1 MENENK
7 LIEMFNFRTKH
18 HKKIDE
24 KYITSYKKLFYHLKK
39 LQREKKIS
47 LHPENNYLNNNNLA
61 KDIYFRKYFL
71 KDMQENR
78 LEDKPE
84 DVFLRLASY
93 IASVE
98 EDEKKQFKYAERFY
112 EILYKGYF
120 LPGGRVIA
128 GAGDLFRLK
137 TLANCFVTVIQDDN
151 IESIYNAAYD
161 CARTYSYGGGI
172 GVDISSL
179 RPKDSIVHN
188 AADKSTG
195 AVSFM
200 ELYSLTTGLIGQSGR
215 RGALMLTIDVKHPD
229 VIDFINVKQNPN
241 WITKQI
247 VEQCKWSNKFN
258 DEQLQEIQKQVREN
272 TQVRFANISL
282 KVSDE
287 FMNAVEE
294 TKLYP
299 ENNILVYKKLNKD
312 KTYELYQNGDIH
324 YSYKIPSKDINKY
337 QFSNNFNSIE
347 ELNNYLSK
355 FNVSIKKEDL
365 KDINKRDVFGDLIVS
380 TNEEYD
386 LAIHYTGDF
395 LTYFGSEN
403 TKSIKNL
410 INVKEIWNNF
420 VKGNYNTA
428 EPGLIFWDTMRNYSP
443 SDYMGKKI
451 SSTNP
456 CFSKDNFV
464 LTDKGP
470 RQIADVINKKINV
483 IVDDKIIKTQGFFS
497 TGKKEVY
504 EIKTEE
510 GFKIKLTNN
519 HLLNKENN
527 WTEVKNLKKGD
538 KLKLQFHNKIEWK
551 GEGTFD
557 EGFLLGLLV
566 GDGTFSDNMVKLSV
580 WNDDKLKK
588 IILKKLKPFM
598 KLDSYE
604 GWDDKFQEN
613 KWNIKSKYLTDI
625 AKKYNVLPK
634 TKEITKEIE
643 TASYNFQR
651 GFINGFFSAD
661 GCVQHSKYKGYRYL
675 RLNQSNLKRLEVVQR
690 MLAKFG
696 IYSKIYLRRNEE
708 EKIFPNNPNKAYKT
722 KKNYEISITKK
733 SLVKFNKIIGCE
745 GYKKEKLK
753 EIANS
758 FSKGPYNE
766 DWDVTIKQIKKIG
779 KEEVYDIKVPGEN
792 RLDVN
797 GFDAHNCGEI
807 PLEDGGACNL
817 ASLNLS
823 RFVKNGYT
831 DKAEIDWEN
840 FKTATKDVVRFLDN
854 VITWNIALNPL
865 EKQRDAAKDT
875 RRLGIGL
882 MGIADMLNQLGL
894 GYDSD
899 EALHLIEEFSKKLAN
914 YCYIA
919 SAELAK
925 EKEPIPI
932 WDYKK
937 YSKCPFFIERLDDDV
952 KELIKKNGLRNIAL
966 LSIAPTGTISNVIL
980 GYNNE
985 NKNYIG
991 VSGGIE
997 PIFALFYTR
1006 RSEQM
1011 NEGAFYKVFHSTV
1024 QAYID
1029 QNKLNE
1035 KIKNVNDVEELKTIL
1050 PKHFFRTSHYI
1061 NPETRV
1067 KVQGLCQKYIDHSIS
1082 STVNLPESVSPE
1094 VISKIYLDAWKK
1106 GLKGITIY
1114 RDGSRFPILS
1124 VQQEISEFQE
1134 FKNKMFKVYLDEIKI
1149 MKGDEIFM
1157 YNNKLLTPFHAIKE
1171 KIKIE
1176 EVDNK
1181 KNIVKE
1187 TKVFKYIKDQDD
1199 DDKKPSKKACKV
1211 EYVNGKLV
1219 KNCGD

>member
-1 MENENK
+1 MENDK
-7 LIEMFNFRTKH
+7 IIESMFDFRTKH

-24 KYITSYKKLFYHLKK
+24 KHIANYKKLYYYLKDK
-39 LQREKKIS
+39 QKNNEIPI
-47 LHPENNYLNNNNLA
+47 HPQDNYLNNNTLA

-71 KDMQENR
+71 KDISENR
-78 LEDKPE
+78 LETRPE
-84 DVFLRLASY
+84 DVFIRLASY
-93 IASVE
+93 MAAVE
-98 EDEKKQFKYAERFY
+98 DNEEKQFEYVEKFY
-112 EILYKGYF
+112 NILYKGYF

-137 TLANCFVTVIQDDN
+137 TLANCFVTVIKEDS
-151 IESIYNAAYD
+151 IESIYEAAYD

-172 GVDISSL
+172 GVDISTL

-215 RGALMLTIDVKHPD
+215 RGALMLTVDVKHPD
-229 VIDFINVKQNPN
+229 VLDFINVKQQPN

-247 VEQCKWSNKFN
+247 VEQSRWSGKFN
-258 DEQLQEIQKQVREN
+258 DEQLNEIQKQVREN

-287 FMNAVEE
+287 FMNAVQE
-294 TKLYP
+294 TKKYK
-299 ENNILVYKKLNKD
+299 ENEILVYKKLNKD
-312 KTYELYQNGDIH
+312 KHYEIYQKDDVH

-337 QFSNNFNSIE
+337 ELLNNFNSIE
-347 ELNNYLSK
+347 ELNNFLSDYK
-355 FNVSIKKEDL
+355 SKINEEEL
-365 KDINKRDVFGDLIVS
+365 KDIDKRDVFGDFIVS
-380 TNEEYD
+380 TEKEYD

-403 TKSIKNL
+403 TKSIKQL
-410 INVKEIWNNF
+410 VNVRDIWDSF
-420 VKGNYNTA
+420 VAGNYNTA
-428 EPGLIFWDTMRNYSP
+428 EPGLIFWDTMTKYSP
-443 SDYMGKKI
+443 SDYLGKKI

-456 CFSKDNFV
+456 CFSKENFV

-470 RQIADVINKKINV
+470 KKIADIINKKINV

-510 GFKIKLTNN
+510 GFKIKLTDN
-519 HLLNKENN
+519 HLLNRDNN
-527 WTEVKNLKKGD
+527 WIEVKNLKKGD
-538 KLKLQFHNKIEWK
+538 KLILQQHKKIEWK

-557 EGFLLGLLV
+557 EGFLLGILV
-566 GDGTFSDNMVKLSV
+566 GDGTFSDNMAKLSV

-588 IILKKLKPFM
+588 IILKKLKPHM
-598 KLDSYE
+598 KLNSYE

-613 KWNIKSKYLTDI
+613 KWNIKSKFLTDL
-625 AKKYNVLPK
+625 ANKYGVLPK
-634 TKEITKEIE
+634 VKDITKEIE
-643 TASYNFQR
+643 TASSDFQR
-651 GFINGFFSAD
+651 GFINGMFSAD
-661 GCVQHSKYKGYRYL
+661 GCVQHSKDKGYRYL
-675 RLNQSNLKRLEVVQR
+675 RLNQSNLKRLEVIQR
-690 MLAKFG
+690 MLARFG
-696 IYSKIYLRRNEE
+696 IYSKIYLRRDEE
-708 EKIFPNNPNKAYKT
+708 EKIFPNKPNKAYKT

-733 SLVKFNKIIGCE
+733 SLVKFSKLIGCE
-745 GYKKEKLK
+745 GYKKDKLK
-753 EIANS
+753 EVATS
-758 FSKGPYNE
+758 FTKGPYNE
-766 DWDVTIKQIKKIG
+766 DWKVTIKQIKKIG

-823 RFVKNGYT
+823 RFIKDGYT
-831 DKAEIDWEN
+831 EKAEINWDE
-840 FKTATKDVVRFLDN
+840 FEKVAKDVVRFLDN

-865 EKQRDAAKDT
+865 QKQRDAARDT

-882 MGIADMLNQLGL
+882 MGIADMLNQLGI
-894 GYDSD
+894 GYDS
-899 EALHLIEEFSKKLAN
+899 EKALNLIKEFSKRLAN
-914 YCYIA
+914 SCYKA
-919 SAELAK
+919 SAEIAK

-932 WDYKK
+932 WNYEK

-980 GYNNE
+980 GFNE
-985 NKNYIG
+985 GDNNYIG
-991 VSGGIE
+991 ISGGIE
-997 PIFALFYTR
+997 PIFALYYTR

-1029 QNKLNE
+1029 KCKLND
-1035 KIKNVNDVEELKTIL
+1035 KIKNVNDVEELKTLL

-1067 KVQGLCQKYIDHSIS
+1067 KVQGICQDYIDHSIS

-1094 VISKIYLDAWKK
+1094 VISKVYLDAWQR

-1124 VQQEISEFQE
+1124 VQQEISEFQD
-1134 FKNKMFKVYLDEIKI
+1134 FKKKMFKVYLNEIKI
-1149 MKGDEIFM
+1149 FKGDEVFT
-1157 YNNKLLTPFHAIKE
+1157 YNNKLMTPFHAIKE
-1171 KIKIE
+1171 GIKVE
-1176 EVDNK
+1176 EIDNEGNVV
-1181 KNIVKE
+1181 KNNN
-1187 TKVFKYIKDQDD
+1187 TNSDD
-1199 DDKKPSKKACKV
+1199 NEEKLSGKGCKV